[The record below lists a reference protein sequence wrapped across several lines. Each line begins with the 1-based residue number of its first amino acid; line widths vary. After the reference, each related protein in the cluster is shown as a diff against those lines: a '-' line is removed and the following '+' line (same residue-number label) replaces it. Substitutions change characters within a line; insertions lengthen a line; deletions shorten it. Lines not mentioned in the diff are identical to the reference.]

1 MDMIWISDKFD
12 KLVRQADTKR
22 SFEIA
27 HILTIQLSDQLLE
40 IMFQ

>member
-12 KLVRQADTKR
+12 KLFRQADTKR

-27 HILTIQLSDQLLE
+27 HILTLYVLNFSE
-40 IMFQ
+40 GT